1 MFSRNYSKLVDL
13 AYNYLGYKKINRC
26 EEIDLLIFE
35 CIDEIEKLNSFKYIY
50 QEYDYL
56 IDVLNKEPYISYLK
70 DCKVYYICAMTL
82 GLEIDKK
89 INYYSITNLLK
100 MYVFDAVSSAYLEY
114 KSDEYEKS
122 IFNNSLYRF
131 CPGYNGSSI
140 EDIKKLYKILKA
152 DKIGISLNSSNLMIP
167 QKSMIG
173 IVSVA
178 KNKKSCDD
186 CIIRDSCE
194 YKKGGTKCNI

>member
-1 MFSRNYSKLVDL
+1 MCV
-13 AYNYLGYKKINRC
+13 
-26 EEIDLLIFE
+26 LL
-35 CIDEIEKLNSFKYIY
+35 
-50 QEYDYL
+50 
-56 IDVLNKEPYISYLK
+56 
-70 DCKVYYICAMTL
+70 
-82 GLEIDKK
+82 
-89 INYYSITNLLK
+89 
-100 MYVFDAVSSAYLEY
+100 
-114 KSDEYEKS
+114 
-122 IFNNSLYRF
+122 NSLYRF